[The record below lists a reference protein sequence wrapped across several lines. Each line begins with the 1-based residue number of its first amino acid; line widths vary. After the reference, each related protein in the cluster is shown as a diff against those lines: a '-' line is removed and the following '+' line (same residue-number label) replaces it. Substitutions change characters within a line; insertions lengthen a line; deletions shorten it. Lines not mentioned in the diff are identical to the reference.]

1 MGNIFTVHTKKPK
14 FSYMKTTIIK
24 YFIYVAEQWFNM
36 HVVNTILW
44 SIYCNRRY
52 AYLPGSN
59 LFGICELEM
68 KILYGKKSFN
78 IFKYTRST
86 GSTLESG
93 DNKDTVIKSNNG
105 IDGVQLQNL
114 RSKVFFNYE

>member
-1 MGNIFTVHTKKPK
+1 MTDRYSIENQLELLQAKYIGTGNSDI
-14 FSYMKTTIIK
+14 SRWEWGNNMKRDTLNSHI
-24 YFIYVAEQWFNM
+24 QNPSR
-36 HVVNTILW
+36 L
-44 SIYCNRRY
+44 
-52 AYLPGSN
+52 N

-68 KILYGKKSFN
+68 KILYGKKSFK

-105 IDGVQLQNL
+105 IDGAQLQNL
-114 RSKVFFNYE
+114 RSKVFFNYG